1 MSHLTIRT
9 QEADISPFYRGKWQ
23 QRKSGLAHWTG
34 LEPECQT
41 SAQGPL
47 PCETASV
54 QWAALFCHLCLT
66 HSKICPLL
74 SLPWAPATGRPWRSP
89 DVQVTQAA
97 SQLSAA
103 GPRVVSQSGS
113 RAESQLQGRPPC
125 SDTRTG
131 APLQRCPL
139 PDTGI
144 LLCHP
149 RAAPLWPEVSLVTG
163 NQAQGMLIV

>member
-41 SAQGPL
+41 PSPGPSALRNSLSTVSGFV
-47 PCETASV
+47 TFAS
-54 QWAALFCHLCLT
+54 HT
-66 HSKICPLL
+66 KIYPLL
-74 SLPWAPATGRPWRSP
+74 SLSWAPATGRPWRSP

-97 SQLSAA
+97 LQLSAA
-103 GPRVVSQSGS
+103 GPRVVSQSGI
-113 RAESQLQGRPPC
+113 RAESQLQGWPPC

-149 RAAPLWPEVSLVTG
+149 RAAPLWPEVRLVTG